1 MNEERVPYHLPI
13 DDRWVFVR
21 NREGRATNVRV
32 QRGTT
37 IIEVLHRGERVLV
50 DVAEMAAIDLP
61 AKCSHNG

>member
-1 MNEERVPYHLPI
+1 MSESREPYHVPA

-32 QRGTT
+32 RRGTT
-37 IIEVLHRGERVLV
+37 IIEVLHKGEKILV

-61 AKCSHNG
+61 RETVYSG